1 MGTVRHRARKRQKRE
16 TDLLLVS
23 FVGELDAHVVVFS
36 DLRDDGSFA
45 ADNLGMKLWIY
56 RHGDLETTQGLR
68 GDRATVFFLFLIHV
82 KE

>member
-1 MGTVRHRARKRQKRE
+1 MINGNGSAQSQEKTKKRE

-45 ADNLGMKLWIY
+45 ADNLGMKLWIH

-68 GDRATVFFLFLIHV
+68 GDRATVFFLF
-82 KE
+82 